1 MTVAMMAAM
10 TRAMTART
18 IDHAVI
24 LGGSGLAGAP
34 YLTDTQAAK
43 RLSEGSGM
51 QRRFFIATM
60 ASAVLV
66 ASGAMAAGVEAGIAA
81 QLSAQGYDQILVET
95 TWLGRLKITAHKDDS
110 LREIV
115 VNPRTGEILR
125 DILRK
130 KDGTVTP
137 RLSEASSSGSS
148 DSSGSSGSDS
158 SGSGSSGGS
167 GHSGDDDGG
176 DDSSDGES
184 DGSDGG
190 SEHD

>member
-137 RLSEASSSGSS
+137 RLSEASSSGS
-148 DSSGSSGSDS
+148 DSSD
-158 SGSGSSGGS
+158 SGSSGGS
-167 GHSGDDDGG
+167 GHSGDDDGE